1 MDRISYNFIETT
13 LEDVNFKIVNISGE
27 INVENNFKVSV
38 NMEDKSK
45 IKVTGVIALY
55 NGDIG
60 TPFLT
65 VTCAGYFN
73 SNNSKEN
80 VELHEFENPV
90 KMLNYV
96 MPEISES
103 VSFITR
109 KAYGHPIEIPTE
121 VPEEMFEQK
130 SKNES

>member
-1 MDRISYNFIETT
+1 MDRISYNFIETA
-13 LEDVNFKIVNISGE
+13 LENVDFKIVNISGE

-38 NMEDKSK
+38 SNEDYSN
-45 IKVTGVIALY
+45 IKVTGVISLY
-55 NGDIG
+55 DGELG
-60 TPFLT
+60 KPFLT
-65 VTCAGYFN
+65 VTCAGYFK

-90 KMLNYV
+90 KLLNYV

-109 KAYGHPIEIPTE
+109 KAFGHPIEIPTE
-121 VPEEMFEQK
+121 VPEEMFKEK
-130 SKNES
+130 SNSKS